1 MRHRVAH
8 RKLGRVTPHRIALL
22 RNLATALF
30 ERERIRTTL
39 AKAKELRP
47 YAEKLITMAKRE
59 DDRSHAKRLVGRD
72 IRDPKV
78 VTKLFDSLGARFA
91 TRPGGY
97 TRILRLG
104 PRKGDGAEMA
114 IVELLGSE
122 YQPGKKDEK
131 AKKGEEGAPKAKAEP
146 RAPPRR
152 SPQRPRRPGRR
163 RPRRPPRNS
172 GRPARAGVLRRVPWR
187 TPCRAGSRRLR
198 PGASRSAEA
207 RLKLQDETASS
218 AAGRKISGPSAP
230 TTVVPPAAFTENR
243 TRTVPTAPAIRASG
257 GGTGRRPRTRSGTP
271 GDRAISRIADT
282 PFSTGAAGPSGFGGG
297 AVSISTG
304 GCATLGGGAGFGG
317 SDAVAR
323 AGEGVVG
330 GVATRGRRRRGWEP
344 AERRREPGRP
354 AAPPAAPRHS
364 GSRAVGAVGE
374 RAPGSRAAA
383 AELSSPRRWPWGL
396 CSCAGCSD
404 AARPCRPRPSIRPR
418 RRPPP

>member
-131 AKKGEEGAPKAKAEP
+131 AKKGEETPAKTKAEAKGGDEAKPAKAKAP
-146 RAPPRR
+146 RKA
-152 SPQRPRRPGRR
+152 
-163 RPRRPPRNS
+163 
-172 GRPARAGVLRRVPWR
+172 
-187 TPCRAGSRRLR
+187 
-198 PGASRSAEA
+198 
-207 RLKLQDETASS
+207 K
-218 AAGRKISGPSAP
+218 
-230 TTVVPPAAFTENR
+230 
-243 TRTVPTAPAIRASG
+243 
-257 GGTGRRPRTRSGTP
+257 
-271 GDRAISRIADT
+271 ADK
-282 PFSTGAAGPSGFGGG
+282 
-297 AVSISTG
+297 
-304 GCATLGGGAGFGG
+304 
-317 SDAVAR
+317 
-323 AGEGVVG
+323 
-330 GVATRGRRRRGWEP
+330 
-344 AERRREPGRP
+344 
-354 AAPPAAPRHS
+354 
-364 GSRAVGAVGE
+364 
-374 RAPGSRAAA
+374 A
-383 AELSSPRRWPWGL
+383 AEK
-396 CSCAGCSD
+396 
-404 AARPCRPRPSIRPR
+404 
-418 RRPPP
+418 